1 MYRSCVF
8 HISLVLFHFISS
20 HVLPHDTRSIRHAK
34 CRRRRAQ
41 IKVATVTSSLP
52 LRGDNL
58 RSPLTYEEKMAMD
71 SLEDMLKKEGK
82 IHMRVLGTSALRVE
96 PSVIERSPLQY
107 TSGQVG

>member
-1 MYRSCVF
+1 MYRLYVF

-20 HVLPHDTRSIRHAK
+20 HVLPHDTRSISHPCK

-58 RSPLTYEEKMAMD
+58 RSPLTCEVKMAMVG
-71 SLEDMLKKEGK
+71 LQDMLKKEGK
-82 IHMRVLGTSALRVE
+82 IHMGVLGTSALRVE
-96 PSVIERSPLQY
+96 PSVISER
-107 TSGQVG
+107 